1 MSIQGMRRRF
11 AVQLRYVLW
20 ALTLAFVIGLPLM
33 FSPGSFFG
41 GDDRRPQEQA
51 KSTAAVAQVNGNP
64 VTRADVERTFDRM
77 VAQLLPLYA
86 SMGQDMGLERLW
98 QFRLEAMEQAIQG
111 RLLVEEATS
120 SGISISKSEMKQ
132 RAEQQVDQQM
142 AQLKGQFEG
151 DDLERILAQIVAK
164 NDLQEQPRSSMS
176 ERQFR
181 KWALDLTL
189 EPSSGLRED
198 MLLEK
203 LRQSVVGEVSAT
215 EQDLLK
221 SFDRASVRHI
231 VVSRVPPGKP
241 ERTDEEAKKR
251 AQALLA
257 RINAGEDFT
266 KLAKA
271 ESDDPMAA
279 ETGGLM
285 EGFAPGR
292 MPQEWDEAVFSLKPG
307 QVSPVISAP
316 SGYEI
321 VQMVEVER
329 QLPKDLETNKEQLL
343 TNFTRQKQEDVW
355 RKHTMDLREKA
366 DVEIVD
372 PEMRGY
378 QAVMEGKPE
387 EAIAF
392 MKDAAT
398 QARAEGGLGAA
409 AVFFELANLEA
420 LQSNWQ
426 GAADAYAEAGDAL
439 LSDKTA
445 MLPGARGQA
454 LMGMAQ
460 AYEQLGEVEEAVMW
474 YTAAADATE
483 SPSLHAQLRMTFE
496 RLGQDDLVAREA
508 EWMANYETLQR
519 ERQAAME
526 AEAKAAQEQDA
537 QSQAPAP
544 VQEKP

>member
-41 GDDRRPQEQA
+41 GDDRRPQDQER
-51 KSTAAVAQVNGNP
+51 STAPVAQVNGTP

-77 VAQLLPLYA
+77 VAQMLPLYA
-86 SMGQDMGLERLW
+86 QMGQEVGLERLW
-98 QFRLEAMEQAIQG
+98 QFRLEAMEQAIQS
-111 RLLVEEATS
+111 RLLVDEATS
-120 SGISISKSEMKQ
+120 QGVSISKSEMKQ

-142 AQLKGQFEG
+142 AQLKGQFQG
-151 DDLERILAQIVAK
+151 DNLERILAQIVAE
-164 NDLQEQPRSSMS
+164 NDPQERPRSSMS

-181 KWALDLTL
+181 KWVLDLTL

-221 SFDRASVRHI
+221 SYDRANVRHI

-251 AQALLA
+251 AEALLE
-257 RINAGEDFT
+257 RFNAGEDFA

-271 ESDDPMAA
+271 ESDDPMA
-279 ETGGLM
+279 EQTGGLM

-292 MPQEWDEAVFSLKPG
+292 MPQEWDAAVFSLKPG

-321 VQMVEVER
+321 VQMVKVER

-343 TNFTRQKQEDVW
+343 ANFTRQKQEEVW

-366 DVEIVD
+366 EVEIVD
-372 PEMRGY
+372 PEMSGY
-378 QAVMEGKPE
+378 QAAMEGRRE
-387 EAIAF
+387 EAITF
-392 MKDAAT
+392 MKEAAT

-420 LQSNWQ
+420 LQSNWE

-439 LSDKTA
+439 LSDKAA
-445 MLPGARGQA
+445 MLPGGRAQA

-474 YTAAADATE
+474 YTAASDSTE
-483 SPSLHAQLRMTFE
+483 SPSVHAQLRMTFQ
-496 RLGQDDLVAREA
+496 RLGKDDLVTREA
-508 EWMANYETLQR
+508 EWMDNYEALQR
-519 ERQAAME
+519 ERQEAMAAE
-526 AEAKAAQEQDA
+526 TKAAQEREA
-537 QSQAPAP
+537 ESQPAP
-544 VQEKP
+544 VEETQ

>member
-33 FSPGSFFG
+33 FSGGRSIG
-41 GDDRRPQEQA
+41 GDERRPEDQA
-51 KSTAAVAQVNGNP
+51 QSTAAVVQVNGKP
-64 VTRADVERTFDRM
+64 ITRGEVQRTFDR
-77 VAQLLPLYA
+77 VIAQLLPLYA
-86 SMGQDMGLERLW
+86 SMGQDVGLERLW
-98 QFRLEAMEQAIQG
+98 QFRLEAMEQAIQS

-120 SGISISKSEMKQ
+120 EGISISKSELKQ

-142 AQLKGQFEG
+142 AQLKGQFEK
-151 DDLERILAQIVAK
+151 DDLEKILAQIVAE
-164 NDLQEQPRSSMS
+164 NDPEERPRSSMS

-181 KWALDLTL
+181 KWALNLTL

-198 MLLEK
+198 MQLDR
-203 LRQSVVGEVSAT
+203 LRQSLVGAVSAT

-221 SFDRASVRHI
+221 SYDRAALRHI
-231 VVSRVPPGKP
+231 VVSRVPPGEP

-251 AQALLA
+251 AEALLA

-266 KLAKA
+266 NLAKA

-321 VQMVEVER
+321 VQMVKVER
-329 QLPKDLETNKEQLL
+329 QLPKDFESNKEQLL
-343 TNFTRQKQEDVW
+343 ASFTRQKQEDVW
-355 RKHTMDLREKA
+355 REHTMDLREKA
-366 DVEIVD
+366 EVEIVD

-378 QAVMEGKPE
+378 QAGMEGKPE

-392 MKDAAT
+392 LKEAAT

-420 LQSNWQ
+420 LQSNWE

-439 LSDKTA
+439 LSDKAA
-445 MLPGARGQA
+445 MLPGGRAQA

-460 AYEQLGEVEEAVMW
+460 AYEQLGELEEAVMW
-474 YTAAADATE
+474 YTAASESTD
-483 SPSLHAQLRMTFE
+483 SPSLHSHLRMTFQ
-496 RLGQDDLVAREA
+496 RLGKGDLAAREA
-508 EWMANYETLQR
+508 EWMDNYEALQQ
-519 ERQAAME
+519 ERQEAME
-526 AEAKAAQEQDA
+526 AEAKSTQEREA
-537 QSQAPAP
+537 ESQAPAP
-544 VQEKP
+544 VEVTP

>member
-20 ALTLAFVIGLPLM
+20 ALTLAFLIGLPLM
-33 FSPGSFFG
+33 FSPGRLFDG
-41 GDDRRPQEQA
+41 GDGRPQDQA
-51 KSTAAVAQVNGNP
+51 TSTAAVAQANGNP
-64 VTRADVERTFDRM
+64 ITRAEVERTFDRM

-86 SMGQDMGLERLW
+86 SMGQDVGLERLW

-111 RLLVEEATS
+111 RLLAEEATS
-120 SGISISKSEMKQ
+120 QGISISKSEMKQ

-142 AQLKGQFEG
+142 AQLKNQFQG
-151 DDLERILAQIVAK
+151 DELEKILAQIVAE
-164 NDLQEQPRSSMS
+164 NNPQERPRSAMS

-189 EPSSGLRED
+189 KPSSGLRED

-221 SFDRASVRHI
+221 SYDRATLRHI

-251 AQALLA
+251 AQELLA
-257 RINAGEDFT
+257 RFNTGEDFT

-321 VQMVEVER
+321 VQMVKVER
-329 QLPKDLETNKEQLL
+329 RLPKDLAGNKEQLL
-343 TNFTRQKQEDVW
+343 TNFTRQKQEEVW

-366 DVEIVD
+366 QVEIVD

-378 QAVMEGKPE
+378 QAAMEGKSE

-392 MKDAAT
+392 MKEAAT

-420 LQSNWQ
+420 LQSNWE

-439 LSDKTA
+439 LSDKAA
-445 MLPGARGQA
+445 MLPGGRAQA

-460 AYEQLGEVEEAVMW
+460 AYEQLGEVEEAAMW
-474 YTAAADATE
+474 YTAAGDSTE

-496 RLGQDDLVAREA
+496 RLGKDDLVAREA
-508 EWMANYETLQR
+508 EWMDNYK
-519 ERQAAME
+519 AMQ
-526 AEAKAAQEQDA
+526 AEAKAAQEPEA
-537 QSQAPAP
+537 ESRAPAP

>member
-1 MSIQGMRRRF
+1 MSFQGMRRRF

-51 KSTAAVAQVNGNP
+51 KSTVVVAQVNGNP
-64 VTRADVERTFDRM
+64 VTRADVERTFDQM

-86 SMGQDMGLERLW
+86 SMGQDVGLERLW

-142 AQLKGQFEG
+142 AQLKNQFQG
-151 DDLERILAQIVAK
+151 DELEKILAQIVAE
-164 NDLQEQPRSSMS
+164 NNPQERPRSAMS

-189 EPSSGLRED
+189 KPSSGLRQD

-221 SFDRASVRHI
+221 SYDRATLRHI

-251 AQALLA
+251 AQELLA
-257 RINAGEDFT
+257 RFNTGEDFT

-321 VQMVEVER
+321 VQMVKVER
-329 QLPKDLETNKEQLL
+329 RLPKDLAGNKEQLL
-343 TNFTRQKQEDVW
+343 TNFTRQKQEEVW

-366 DVEIVD
+366 QVEIVD

-378 QAVMEGKPE
+378 QAAMEGKRE

-392 MKDAAT
+392 MKEAAT

-420 LQSNWQ
+420 LQSNWE

-439 LSDKTA
+439 LSDKAA
-445 MLPGARGQA
+445 MLPGGRAQA

-460 AYEQLGEVEEAVMW
+460 AYEQLGEVEEAAMW
-474 YTAAADATE
+474 YTAAGDSTE

-496 RLGQDDLVAREA
+496 RLGKDDLVAREA
-508 EWMANYETLQR
+508 EWMDNY
-519 ERQAAME
+519 QAMQ
-526 AEAKAAQEQDA
+526 AEAKAAQEPEA
-537 QSQAPAP
+537 ESRAPAP
-544 VQEKP
+544 VEEAP

>member
-20 ALTLAFVIGLPLM
+20 ALTLAFLIGLPLM
-33 FSPGSFFG
+33 FSPGRLFDG
-41 GDDRRPQEQA
+41 GDGRPQDQA
-51 KSTAAVAQVNGNP
+51 TSTAAVAQANGNP
-64 VTRADVERTFDRM
+64 ITRAEVERTFDRM
-77 VAQLLPLYA
+77 VSQLLPLYA
-86 SMGQDMGLERLW
+86 SMGQDVGLERLW

-111 RLLVEEATS
+111 RLLAEEATS
-120 SGISISKSEMKQ
+120 EGISISKSEMKQ

-142 AQLKGQFEG
+142 AQLKNQFQG
-151 DDLERILAQIVAK
+151 DELEKILAQIVAE
-164 NDLQEQPRSSMS
+164 NNPQERPRSAMS

-189 EPSSGLRED
+189 KPSSGLRQD

-221 SFDRASVRHI
+221 SYDRATLRHI

-251 AQALLA
+251 AQELLA
-257 RINAGEDFT
+257 RFNTGEDFT

-321 VQMVEVER
+321 VQMVKVER
-329 QLPKDLETNKEQLL
+329 RLPKDLAGNKEQLL
-343 TNFTRQKQEDVW
+343 TNFTRQKQEEVW

-366 DVEIVD
+366 QVEIVD

-378 QAVMEGKPE
+378 QAAMEGKSE

-392 MKDAAT
+392 MKEAAT

-420 LQSNWQ
+420 LQSNWE

-439 LSDKTA
+439 LSDKAA
-445 MLPGARGQA
+445 MLPGGRAQA

-460 AYEQLGEVEEAVMW
+460 AYEQLGEVEEAAMW
-474 YTAAADATE
+474 YTAAGDSTE

-496 RLGQDDLVAREA
+496 RLGKDDLVAREA
-508 EWMANYETLQR
+508 EWMDNYR
-519 ERQAAME
+519 AMQ
-526 AEAKAAQEQDA
+526 AEAKAAQEPEA
-537 QSQAPAP
+537 ESRAPAP